1 MKRIFTKISAF
12 VLAFSFCVCMA
23 ACSSSPTSSTSNS
36 SSDNSSESGA
46 TQAGYD
52 REELKSDFLSL
63 ADKVTVNETSV
74 TFTDANGKS
83 VTIDKNPK
91 KVYNLYASF
100 TTLWYEAGGSV
111 AGCIG
116 GSSSIDLY
124 KQYIGRDI
132 TADEGV
138 SVVATSSS
146 GSKWSV
152 EKIISGQPDLII
164 CSTAMS
170 GYSTISSPAEAAGIP
185 VIAVNYDSFSDYLK
199 WFKVF
204 CNLTGKPELWDS
216 IATKALDDVVEV
228 LMEIPLENNPTVFC
242 MFSGTTKFQANL
254 SSTVVGSMV
263 KMMRATNIADSW
275 YTETGATR
283 VDINLETVFAGQP
296 DMILVQCHSDMES
309 VTSLMNEQYG
319 DNAVWKAIPAVQNEQ
334 IFFLEKALFHNKPNS
349 RFAEAYQKLA
359 QILYPDVQFSFMSEE
374 SNV

>member
-1 MKRIFTKISAF
+1 MKRLLIQICT
-12 VLAFSFCVCMA
+12 LALAVGLCIGMT
-23 ACSSSPTSSTSNS
+23 ACTNNTTN
-36 SSDNSSESGA
+36 DSGK
-46 TQAGYD
+46 QEGYN
-52 REELKSDFLSL
+52 REELKSDFLAL
-63 ADKVTVNETSV
+63 ADEVTVNETSV
-74 TFTDANGKS
+74 TFTDANNNT
-83 VTIDKNPK
+83 VTINKNPQ

-100 TTLWYEAGGSV
+100 TTLWYEAGGTV

-124 KQYIGRDI
+124 QQYIGRDI
-132 TADEGV
+132 TADEGIT
-138 SVVATSSS
+138 VVATTSS

-152 EKIISGQPDLII
+152 ESIISGQPDLII

-185 VIAVNYDSFSDYLK
+185 VIAVSYDSLSDYLK

-216 IATKALDDVVEV
+216 IATKTVDDVVEV

-275 YTETGATR
+275 FTETGATR

-296 DMILVQCHSDMES
+296 DMILVQCHSDTEE
-309 VTSLMNEQYG
+309 VTGFMNDIYG
-319 DNAVWKAIPAVQNEQ
+319 DNPVWEAIPAVKENK
-334 IFFLEKALFHNKPNS
+334 IFFLEKVLFHNKPNS

-359 QILYPDVQFSFMSEE
+359 QILYPDVQFSFMSD
-374 SNV
+374 